1 MAKLYQAKVR
11 FVPRRVSSVSRAS
24 ASERDREDR
33 LLGGVISLDART
45 GTREEGGVE
54 EEEKEE
60 EEVEARSR
68 GLREGIGDA
77 QSRVSFPSPAS
88 SPEGTISSGTESARE
103 PGRGD
108 PRIPPLF
115 QLLPCLI
122 CANFVQYVAP
132 LRRLDSPVLSVPTSL
147 RSPPFS
153 LVRSKGKNTRL
164 PFLERRS
171 DEIGEMKH

>member
-1 MAKLYQAKVR
+1 M
-11 FVPRRVSSVSRAS
+11 
-24 ASERDREDR
+24 
-33 LLGGVISLDART
+33 
-45 GTREEGGVE
+45 
-54 EEEKEE
+54 
-60 EEVEARSR
+60 EARSR

-108 PRIPPLF
+108 PRILPLF

-132 LRRLDSPVLSVPTSL
+132 LRRLDSPVFSVPAIL
-147 RSPPFS
+147 RLPSFS
-153 LVRSKGKNTRL
+153 LVQVKGKNTRHL
-164 PFLERRS
+164 FLKR
-171 DEIGEMKH
+171 